1 VSRIYERAAAEI
13 QISRNP
19 KKAEARQALDEA
31 AFNIDIVRR
40 GKSVH
45 NMAYSQELLSASLRK
60 IGEALQ
66 TAGSAYKPEPVALQ
80 PEQLPSQC
88 AACHAGI
95 EEINTSI
102 FGMIFPHKS
111 HLVARKIECAI
122 CHSNARKHGEF
133 IATKQ
138 SCATC
143 HHKDAQKDCGSCH
156 SLQKTLFDGGAL
168 LEGVDVPKDT
178 MSEAKVSCTDCH
190 QDEKGKVVRPLP
202 AKCADCHEESYAKTR
217 EEWQG
222 TTKNLLNSLRAALA
236 KMKSLALSEEEK
248 SEIQRAEQLLQKI
261 ESDGSAGV
269 HNFVFI
275 EDVLTSLLKKV
286 K

>member
-1 VSRIYERAAAEI
+1 
-13 QISRNP
+13 
-19 KKAEARQALDEA
+19 
-31 AFNIDIVRR
+31 
-40 GKSVH
+40 
-45 NMAYSQELLSASLRK
+45 
-60 IGEALQ
+60 
-66 TAGSAYKPEPVALQ
+66 
-80 PEQLPSQC
+80 
-88 AACHAGI
+88 
-95 EEINTSI
+95 
-102 FGMIFPHKS
+102 
-111 HLVARKIECAI
+111 
-122 CHSNARKHGEF
+122 
-133 IATKQ
+133 
-138 SCATC
+138 
-143 HHKDAQKDCGSCH
+143 
-156 SLQKTLFDGGAL
+156 
-168 LEGVDVPKDT
+168 
-178 MSEAKVSCTDCH
+178 
-190 QDEKGKVVRPLP
+190 VRPLP